1 MAERETYR
9 LLTLLFAGKPK
20 NEAVA
25 TRVHLDAGPE
35 TVWNR
40 IQFYEEVPARPPF
53 LLRTL
58 LPQPVRTEGAKTAV
72 GAKVRCI
79 YSTGEVVKHITAVQP
94 PRLIEF
100 EVIDQRLGIER
111 VARTLGGS
119 YHLSPCHDGTDVEL
133 VTNYRAYLRPRF
145 LWRPLEMLLVRQL
158 HHHILRGIQATIT
171 FPAAMPAIRSAV
183 TESLKPECAP
193 RGGLACTISE
203 SRSRR

>member
-9 LLTLLFAGKPK
+9 LLTLLFAGKPE

-25 TRVHLDAGPE
+25 TRVHFDAGPE

-40 IQFYEEVPARPPF
+40 IQFYEEVPARPPL

-58 LPQPVRTEGAKTAV
+58 LPQPMRTEGTKTAV
-72 GAKVRCI
+72 GARVRCT
-79 YSTGEVVKHITAVQP
+79 YTAGEVVKRITAVES

-119 YHLSPCHDGTDVEL
+119 YQLFSCGDGTDVEL
-133 VTNYRAYLRPRF
+133 VTSYSAHLHPRL
-145 LWRPLEMLLVRQL
+145 LWRPLEVVLVRQL
-158 HHHILRGIQATIT
+158 HHHILRGIRV
-171 FPAAMPAIRSAV
+171 AIPSAVAQPTTRSTV
-183 TESLKPECAP
+183 TESLKPQCAP
-193 RGGLACTISE
+193 TGGLACTISE